1 MKMFTTIRLSVL
13 SLSILVNCIVLAQEP
28 ADISI
33 NRDGII
39 LKGKFYQAKGDGP
52 IPTLILLQGS
62 PGNQRDVIGLGN
74 AISTDGINALTFNYT
89 GTHLSQGF
97 LTFPNCLDD
106 ISAVYRFLRSKENIE
121 KFAIDTSRIFLSGY
135 SFGGGMAM
143 TYAIKHREIKS
154 VISIAGVDWGE
165 YFEVYMKDSVMKAGL
180 DASLQKAVEA
190 GILRF
195 EPGKMPGE
203 MGEEWL
209 KNLDPAFYTKRN
221 AKLLADKNLL
231 IICGWDD
238 PGITLER
245 YVLPLYRALKKNT
258 GQKISVV
265 AFQDDHSFGKSR
277 PEIAQIIS
285 DWIRKKN

>member
-1 MKMFTTIRLSVL
+1 MKMFTTTRLSVL

-89 GTHLSQGF
+89 GTHLSQGY

-143 TYAIKHREIKS
+143 TYTIKHREVKS

-165 YFEVYMKDSVMKAGL
+165 YFEDYMKDSVMKAGL
-180 DASLQKAVEA
+180 DASLQKSVEA
-190 GILRF
+190 GITRF

-245 YVLPLYRALKKNT
+245 YVLPLYRELKKNP